1 MIATIPADTECYA
14 RSTIHDRARATR
26 RWLTLLAAA
35 TVALAPAS
43 AFGQQAFPYRWR
55 TGWDVAFTV
64 GGLAMFATDV
74 VRSQNVVEPLT
85 PEKIQS
91 LDPQR
96 IGKIDRFATRQYS
109 TAARKASD
117 VLLWTMLVAPLTLMA
132 TEPGNDDPLLIGA
145 MYAEAQLFQSG
156 LVFMLKSLVT
166 RTRPFVYNNNPAIP
180 PESKLILFARRS
192 FPSAHAST
200 AFTSAV
206 FLGSVNARLNPGSSA
221 NAWVWAG
228 SLTAAGLTGYFRILG
243 GQHFP
248 TDVLAGAAIGALT
261 GWIVPAL
268 HKQETTEGG
277 ADTRIA
283 IPLASLRF

>member
-1 MIATIPADTECYA
+1 MLAWI
-14 RSTIHDRARATR
+14 
-26 RWLTLLAAA
+26 TLA
-35 TVALAPAS
+35 VAPAS
-43 AFGQQAFPYRWR
+43 ADAQQAFPYRWR
-55 TGWDVAFTV
+55 TGWDIALTA
-64 GGLAMFATDV
+64 GGLAMFATDI
-74 VRSQNVVEPLT
+74 VRSETIVEPLT
-85 PEKIQS
+85 PEKIRL

-96 IGKIDRFATRQYS
+96 IGTIDRFATRQYS
-109 TAARKASD
+109 TVARKTSD
-117 VLLWTMLVAPLTLMA
+117 VLLWTMMVAPLTLMV
-132 TEPGNDDPLLIGA
+132 TSPGNDDPLLIGA
-145 MYAEAQLFQSG
+145 MYGEAQLFQSG

-200 AFTSAV
+200 TFTSAV

-228 SLTAAGLTGYFRILG
+228 SLTAAGLTGYFRVLG

-261 GWIVPAL
+261 GWLVPAL
-268 HKQETTEGG
+268 HKQDPTDGG
-277 ADTRIA
+277 TDTRIA
-283 IPLASLRF
+283 IPLIGLRF